1 LVIHFPLKNEE
12 AQINAEVTASAEA
25 TQHNSTQFI
34 HIKHLLFPLFFLFFP
49 VFHINRIVPRINALF
64 IFQKSDHEL

>member
-1 LVIHFPLKNEE
+1 LVIHFPLKIEE

-34 HIKHLLFPLFFLFFP
+34 HIPDPYQTFALSFILSFLSC
-49 VFHINRIVPRINALF
+49 LSY
-64 IFQKSDHEL
+64 K